1 MLAWIKR
8 MMVYR
13 MVHSEV
19 YFSMQN
25 IICDGPILQWIWG
38 RGSNIILDD
47 DCIRGRSCYC
57 GVDTVSIWITFTFL
71 VTGRVHDNKVLAD
84 ALLNSSTFLIC
95 FTDLLCLT
103 NAPLPIYPN
112 SKVDRHTL
120 HLKLC
125 LLLGCANNY
134 DSNRGS
140 VFQFKLKLVYFIINL
155 T

>member
-1 MLAWIKR
+1 
-8 MMVYR
+8 

-25 IICDGPILQWIWG
+25 LICDGPILQWIRG
-38 RGSNIILDD
+38 RASNIILDD
-47 DCIRGRSCYC
+47 DCLRGRSCYC
-57 GVDTVSIWITFTFL
+57 GVDTVSIWIRFTFL

-103 NAPLPIYPN
+103 NAPLPIFPK
-112 SKVDRHTL
+112 SKVDWNTL